1 MYSCLYITQSK
12 ESNGSLW
19 LRKQYH
25 KGDKPVAWEVALD
38 DGGHLKSYELI
49 ATVPAVDEKGI
60 DIKSARPAAH
70 EHTEISNI
78 STDIM
83 SLPGSLQWEDDM
95 EMYSHFLDRK
105 VDDISQTV
113 SV

>member
-1 MYSCLYITQSK
+1 MSVINLEVLLNYGNTRSPTFFIISTEHDSFVACLCFT
-12 ESNGSLW
+12 E
-19 LRKQYH
+19 
-25 KGDKPVAWEVALD
+25 
-38 DGGHLKSYELI
+38 
-49 ATVPAVDEKGI
+49 
-60 DIKSARPAAH
+60 SARPAAH